1 MAKAGSFFVPD
12 VADRPSPK
20 RRETQAATTKE
31 PKRGAHLISG
41 LFPPEVW
48 KQYGMLAAELGV
60 DKRALLA
67 DALNLVFEKHGKKP
81 IAR

>member
-1 MAKAGSFFVPD
+1 MAKPGSFFTSTP
-12 VADRPSPK
+12 ADAPK
-20 RRETQAATTKE
+20 PARREPATAAKE

-60 DKRALLA
+60 DKRQLLA
-67 DALNLVFEKHGKKP
+67 EALNMVFEKHGKKP

>member
-1 MAKAGSFFVPD
+1 MPKPGSFFTSTP
-12 VADRPSPK
+12 ADAPK
-20 RRETQAATTKE
+20 PTRREPTATAKE

-41 LFPPEVW
+41 LFPPDVW

-60 DKRALLA
+60 DKRQLLA
-67 DALNLVFEKHGKKP
+67 EALNMVFEKHGKNP

>member
-1 MAKAGSFFVPD
+1 MPKAGSFFDADTAAVPK
-12 VADRPSPK
+12 PT
-20 RRETQAATTKE
+20 RREGAPAKE

-41 LFPPEVW
+41 LFAPEIW
-48 KQYGMLAAELGV
+48 KQFGMLAAELGV

-67 DALNLVFEKHGKKP
+67 EAINLVFEKHGKKP